1 MKILKAITLLFSAIV
16 LAACGN
22 PAANESPEKA
32 IEKASVV
39 LMINDEELLAD
50 STMWTITHKTKFRA
64 SIGKVMS
71 AEDTKVGDLIT
82 YFNEEDIME
91 SSPSQG
97 TLKTV
102 TVLNDDYSLK
112 VSSAISS
119 FLEDQ
124 TEGDV
129 LVFDIRSIQDAT
141 LTAEMKLR
149 DLEDDRSFI
158 VEIDIDTKEYTL
170 VDDSEAQD

>member
-1 MKILKAITLLFSAIV
+1 MKVLKGITLLVLAIG

-22 PAANESPEKA
+22 PAENESPEKV

-50 STMWTITHKTKFRA
+50 TTIWTITYKTKFRA

-82 YFNEEDIME
+82 YFNEGDIME
-91 SSPSQG
+91 SYPSRG

-112 VSSAISS
+112 VSSAISH
-119 FLEDQ
+119 FLEAQ

-129 LVFDIRSIQDAT
+129 LVFNILSIEDSI

-149 DLEDDRSFI
+149 DLEDDRSFT
-158 VEIDIDTKEYTL
+158 VEIDVDTKEYTL
-170 VDDSEAQD
+170 TENS